1 MVRSTLANASDIAA
15 AAPPPG
21 VPVRFTSAAPPRRE
35 ALLRF
40 RRRPAGSAHPTPGG
54 PLKIQRFP
62 RAGALAAATAALAL
76 TLTACS
82 GDAGASS
89 DGSSSADA
97 STATSAADLGGL
109 DALIEAAKA
118 EGQLNVIALPDN
130 WANYGELI
138 QGFEDEYGITVNSAD
153 PDVSSAEEISTA
165 ENLAGQDTAPDVFD
179 LGAAV
184 ALANT
189 DLFAPYQVETWDDI
203 PADNKEET
211 GLWVN
216 DYTGL
221 MSIGYDSEAV
231 PAPGS
236 LDDLLG
242 ADYRGS
248 VAINGDPTQAGAAA
262 AAVQLA
268 AVQSGGSADDVQ
280 PGIDF
285 FEKLNDAGNFLP
297 LDPTD
302 ATIASGETPVV
313 FDWSYNNLAAA
324 KANEGTREW
333 TTTVLPGTAVGS
345 YYNQAINADAPHPA
359 AARLWQEYL
368 YSDAAQ
374 NLYLAAGAYPVRLA
388 AMVDAGT
395 VDQEALDAVGAA
407 PADLVQFTSE
417 QTEAASA
424 LLAEKWAA
432 AIQ

>member
-1 MVRSTLANASDIAA
+1 LT
-15 AAPPPG
+15 
-21 VPVRFTSAAPPRRE
+21 T
-35 ALLRF
+35 
-40 RRRPAGSAHPTPGG
+40 
-54 PLKIQRFP
+54 QRFP
-62 RAGALAAATAALAL
+62 RAGVLAAATAALAL

-89 DGSSSADA
+89 GSASGDASVDA

-109 DALIEAAKA
+109 DALVEAAKA
-118 EGQLNVIALPDN
+118 EGELNVIALPDN

-138 QGFEDEYGITVNSAD
+138 SGFEDEYGITVTSAD

-165 ENLAGQDTAPDVFD
+165 QNLAGQDTAPDVFD

-189 DLFAPYQVETWDDI
+189 DLFAPYKVETWDDI
-203 PADNKEET
+203 PEGNREET

-221 MSIGYDSEAV
+221 MSIGYDADAV
-231 PAPGS
+231 PAPES

-268 AVQSGGSADDVQ
+268 ALQSGGSADDVQ

-395 VDQEALDAVGAA
+395 VDKDALDAVGAA
-407 PADLVQFTSE
+407 PEDLVQFTSE

-424 LLAEKWAA
+424 LLAEKWGA

>member
-1 MVRSTLANASDIAA
+1 MT
-15 AAPPPG
+15 
-21 VPVRFTSAAPPRRE
+21 T
-35 ALLRF
+35 
-40 RRRPAGSAHPTPGG
+40 
-54 PLKIQRFP
+54 QRFP
-62 RAGALAAATAALAL
+62 RAGVLAAATAALAL

-89 DGSSSADA
+89 GDASVDA

-118 EGQLNVIALPDN
+118 EGELNVIALPDN

-138 QGFEDEYGITVNSAD
+138 SGFEDEYGITVNSAD

-165 ENLAGQDTAPDVFD
+165 QNLAGQDTAPDVFD

-189 DLFAPYQVETWDDI
+189 DLFAPYKVETWDDI
-203 PADNKEET
+203 PEGNREET

-221 MSIGYDSEAV
+221 MSIGYDADAV
-231 PAPGS
+231 PAPEA

-268 AVQSGGSADDVQ
+268 ALQSGGSADDVQ

-324 KANEGTREW
+324 TANEGTREW

-395 VDQEALDAVGAA
+395 VDQQALDAVGAA
-407 PADLVQFTSE
+407 PEDLVQFTSE

-424 LLAEKWAA
+424 LLAEKWGA

>member
-1 MVRSTLANASDIAA
+1 MT
-15 AAPPPG
+15 
-21 VPVRFTSAAPPRRE
+21 T
-35 ALLRF
+35 
-40 RRRPAGSAHPTPGG
+40 
-54 PLKIQRFP
+54 QRFP
-62 RAGALAAATAALAL
+62 RAAVLAAATAALAL

-89 DGSSSADA
+89 GSASGDASVDA

-118 EGQLNVIALPDN
+118 EGELNVIALPDN

-138 QGFEDEYGITVNSAD
+138 SGFEDEYGITVNSAD

-165 ENLAGQDTAPDVFD
+165 QNLAGQDTAPDVFD

-203 PADNKEET
+203 PEGNREET

-221 MSIGYDSEAV
+221 MSIGYDAEAV
-231 PAPGS
+231 PAPES

-388 AMVDAGT
+388 AMVEAGT

-407 PADLVQFTSE
+407 PEDLVQFTSE

>member
-1 MVRSTLANASDIAA
+1 MT
-15 AAPPPG
+15 
-21 VPVRFTSAAPPRRE
+21 T
-35 ALLRF
+35 
-40 RRRPAGSAHPTPGG
+40 
-54 PLKIQRFP
+54 QRFP
-62 RAGALAAATAALAL
+62 RPGVLAAATAALAL

-89 DGSSSADA
+89 GDASVDA

-109 DALIEAAKA
+109 DALVEAAKA
-118 EGQLNVIALPDN
+118 EGELNVIALPDN

-138 QGFEDEYGITVNSAD
+138 SGFEDEYGITVNSAD

-165 ENLAGQDTAPDVFD
+165 QNLAGQDTAPDVFD

-189 DLFAPYQVETWDDI
+189 DLFAPYKVETWDDI
-203 PADNKEET
+203 PEGNREET

-221 MSIGYDSEAV
+221 MSIGYDADAV
-231 PAPGS
+231 PAPES

-268 AVQSGGSADDVQ
+268 ALQSGGSADDVQ
-280 PGIDF
+280 SGIDF

-333 TTTVLPGTAVGS
+333 MTTVLPGTAVGS

-395 VDQEALDAVGAA
+395 VDTEALDAVGAA
-407 PADLVQFTSE
+407 PEDLVQFTSE

-424 LLAEKWAA
+424 LLAEKWGA